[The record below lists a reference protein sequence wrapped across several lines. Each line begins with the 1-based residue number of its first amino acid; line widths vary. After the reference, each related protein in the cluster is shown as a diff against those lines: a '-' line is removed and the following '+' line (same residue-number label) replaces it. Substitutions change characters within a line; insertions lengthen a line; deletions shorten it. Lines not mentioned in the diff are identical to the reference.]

1 VPPLTGTLH
10 GAATRMVGP
19 APASLVPS
27 AAIMRLPDLQ
37 GYLTSQHLVIR
48 VRLASVDPEPVHR
61 AALPRPMT
69 TLEVGPCDPPPAAGT
84 SPDPDR
90 AAAPAIDIFE

>member
-1 VPPLTGTLH
+1 
-10 GAATRMVGP
+10 
-19 APASLVPS
+19 
-27 AAIMRLPDLQ
+27 MRLPDLQ